1 MKLFIIAAMAA
12 TLAFAQGG
20 AAKGAAK
27 GKGKGAPAA
36 PAGPRIPC
44 DRACLTGM
52 VDTYLAALVAHDTS
66 KIPLAENAKLVE
78 NAAKTNFGEGLWKT
92 ASALPTTFK
101 IYIPDPVSEQ
111 VGFMGVMQ
119 ESGKPVQFG
128 LRLEIVNKQI
138 VAAEHLLARNLS
150 ANQLA
155 NLQSPRPALL
165 APVPP
170 AERSPRDYMLNA
182 GNAYYDALVN
192 GRGDLAPFADD
203 CVRRENGMQTNANPA
218 PATPGP
224 ATISA
229 MKCAQQLDTKRFDY
243 IKAIDFRRVH
253 IADPETGLVMGLSH
267 FRHPQK
273 EKSVKIVGV
282 PGVTSVEMNSNPFD
296 LPAMHIFKIRGGK
309 IHEIEAMGFSLPYNS
324 LTGWER

>member
-1 MKLFIIAAMAA
+1 MKLFLIAAMAA

-20 AAKGAAK
+20 AAKGK
-27 GKGKGAPAA
+27 GKAAPAA

-52 VDTYLAALVAHDTS
+52 VDTYLAALVAHDSS
-66 KIPLAENAKLVE
+66 KIPLAENARLVE
-78 NAAKTNFGEGLWKT
+78 NAVKTNFGDGFWKT

-101 IYIPDPVSEQ
+101 IYIPDAVSEQ
-111 VGFMGVMQ
+111 VGFMGMMQ

-138 VAAEHLLARNLS
+138 AAAEHLLARNLS

-165 APVPP
+165 AAVPP
-170 AERSPRDYMLNA
+170 AERSPRDFMLNA
-182 GNAYYDALVN
+182 GSAYYDALVA

-224 ATISA
+224 ASISA

-243 IKAIDFRRVH
+243 IKVIDNRRVH
-253 IADPETGLVMGLSH
+253 IADPETGLAMGLSH

-282 PGVTSVEMNSNPFD
+282 PGVTSVEVNSNPFD
-296 LPAMHIFKIRGGK
+296 LPALHIFKIRGGR

-324 LTGWER
+324 PTGWER